1 VDLLRDG
8 LVSRALRV
16 LVVDDS
22 ALVRRTV
29 TRLLEEDPGL
39 TVIGTA
45 SDGSEALRE
54 VERLSPDI
62 VTLDV
67 AMPVMDG
74 LTCLAELVRRFRQRV
89 VLLSTLALDGS
100 FTTYKALAL
109 GAIDFVPK
117 PGADVGAR
125 SIEELGPELRRKVWA
140 AAAVSSARV
149 GTSSASSIGGSRV
162 ERVRTGGCRGE
173 EAVLPPTLRR
183 LIGVGSSTGGTVA
196 LESILRSLPSSLPA
210 AVLAVQHM
218 PTGFSSGFARY
229 LDSVSLLRVK
239 EGEEGEPVR
248 AGQAYIAPG
257 GTHLRVQ
264 ATTSGPVLR
273 LDGVTPADEGFRP
286 SINALLCSTAA
297 AWRDRTVGV
306 LLSGMGQDGVAG
318 MAAVHKLGGRT
329 LVQDEGSS
337 VVYGMAERAVAR
349 GAVDSVVPLE
359 RLAGAVLRAATEVA
373 A

>member
-1 VDLLRDG
+1 M
-8 LVSRALRV
+8 SRALQI

-29 TRLLEEDPGL
+29 TRLLEMDPGL
-39 TVIGTA
+39 VVVGAA
-45 SDGSEALRE
+45 SDGAEALRA
-54 VERLSPDI
+54 VERLSPDV

-89 VLLSTLALDGS
+89 VLLSTLTLDGS

-109 GAIDFVPK
+109 GAIDVVAK
-117 PGADVGAR
+117 PGTEAGAR
-125 SIEELGPELRRKVWA
+125 STEELGRELRRKVWA
-140 AAAVSSARV
+140 AASVSSARV
-149 GTSSASSIGGSRV
+149 GISSASNDGGRRV
-162 ERVRTGGCRGE
+162 EGAGNGADGGRE
-173 EAVLPPTLRR
+173 TAVPSTLRR

-196 LESILRSLPSSLPA
+196 LESILRSLPPSLPA
-210 AVLAVQHM
+210 AVLAVQHLPM
-218 PTGFSSGFARY
+218 GFSSGFARY
-229 LDSVSLLRVK
+229 LDSISRFRVK

-257 GTHLRVQ
+257 GSHLRVQ
-264 ATTSGPVLR
+264 ATASGLVLR
-273 LDGVTPADEGFRP
+273 LDGVTPANEGFRP

-329 LVQDEGSS
+329 LVQDEESS

-349 GAVDSVVPLE
+349 GAVDSVVSLE
-359 RLAGAVLRAATEVA
+359 RLAGAVVRAATGVA

>member
-1 VDLLRDG
+1 MSRVLRI
-8 LVSRALRV
+8 

-29 TRLLEEDPGL
+29 THLLEEDPGL
-39 TVIGTA
+39 SVVGSA

-54 VERLSPDI
+54 AERLSPDV

-89 VLLSTLALDGS
+89 VLLSTLTLDGS

-109 GAIDFVPK
+109 GAIDFVAK
-117 PGADVGAR
+117 PGTQAGVR
-125 SIEELGPELRRKVWA
+125 STEELGRELRRKVWSA
-140 AAAVSSARV
+140 ASVSSERV
-149 GTSSASSIGGSRV
+149 GSSLSSTVGGSRV
-162 ERVRTGGCRGE
+162 ERASAGGDRE
-173 EAVLPPTLRR
+173 RKAVPPSTLRR

-196 LESILRSLPSSLPA
+196 LESILRSLPPSLPA

-229 LDSVSLLRVK
+229 LDSVSPFRVK
-239 EGEEGEPVR
+239 EGEEGEAVR

-264 ATTSGPVLR
+264 ATPSGPVLR
-273 LDGVTPADEGFRP
+273 LDGVTPADDGFRP

-329 LVQDEGSS
+329 LVQDEESS

-349 GAVDSVVPLE
+349 GTVDSVVPLE
-359 RLAGAVLRAATEVA
+359 RLAGAVVRAATGVA